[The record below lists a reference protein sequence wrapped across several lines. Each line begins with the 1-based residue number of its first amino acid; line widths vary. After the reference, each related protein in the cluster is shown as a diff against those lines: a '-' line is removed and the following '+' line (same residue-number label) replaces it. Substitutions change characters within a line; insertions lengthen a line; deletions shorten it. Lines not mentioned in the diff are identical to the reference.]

1 MKYCGLVTDKSWN
14 ECLMKCSPTLKSEI
28 IQRENKRHNWKILA
42 GFDYIYALNRLPRV
56 FLDELS

>member
-1 MKYCGLVTDKSWN
+1 
-14 ECLMKCSPTLKSEI
+14 MKCSPTLKSEI